1 MVNPDKRCINEQNR
15 LIWRDWGD
23 ESVVF
28 DRRSGQ
34 TLLLDL
40 VAREA
45 LKSIETVPCNCV
57 ELCAI
62 LAAHLETEVD
72 EELEKYIDQF
82 FERLDKLGII
92 DSAP

>member
-1 MVNPDKRCINEQNR
+1 MVNPEKWWINERNR
-15 LIWRDWGD
+15 LIWRDWAD

-45 LKSIETVPCNCV
+45 LKSVENVPCNCV
-57 ELCAI
+57 ELCAM
-62 LAAHLETEVD
+62 LAARLETEVD
-72 EELEKYIDQF
+72 GELEKYIDQF
-82 FERLDKLGII
+82 FERLEMLGII
-92 DSAP
+92 DAAP